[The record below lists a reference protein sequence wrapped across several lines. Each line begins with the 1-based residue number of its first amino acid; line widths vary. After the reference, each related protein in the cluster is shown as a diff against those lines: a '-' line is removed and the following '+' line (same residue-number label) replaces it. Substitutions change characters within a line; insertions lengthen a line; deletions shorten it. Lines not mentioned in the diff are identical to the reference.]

1 MLSINKLFPKLK
13 KQFLKITLSIIVS
26 AIITLIISLMPKK
39 DFAEFNLDFS
49 IKNNFLFLKYYNTF
63 QNNISVSEMLRIRP
77 DELKSIIIQNNKI
90 VTSCKILKVSNGDFI
105 FDAKLEPNSL
115 SLNII
120 TQSSISDKEMQECA
134 FEIEKI
140 LNEKVEFWLVN
151 IIRIIKI
158 KSNFFLE
165 GDDVENNFFNKSFTY
180 QLNKQSLQADLSIL
194 NDILELDSYFDTYI
208 GDLNFKHQPNYIYYF
223 IIIFI
228 VLIVIL
234 NFKLLINFLKKY

>member
-1 MLSINKLFPKLK
+1 
-13 KQFLKITLSIIVS
+13 
-26 AIITLIISLMPKK
+26 MPKK

-49 IKNNFLFLKYYNTF
+49 INNFLFLKYYNTF

-120 TQSSISDKEMQECA
+120 TQRSISDKEMQECA

-158 KSNFFLE
+158 KSNFF
-165 GDDVENNFFNKSFTY
+165 
-180 QLNKQSLQADLSIL
+180 
-194 NDILELDSYFDTYI
+194 
-208 GDLNFKHQPNYIYYF
+208 
-223 IIIFI
+223 
-228 VLIVIL
+228 
-234 NFKLLINFLKKY
+234 

>member
-1 MLSINKLFPKLK
+1 MYVLNVALFMLSINKLFPKLK

-63 QNNISVSEMLRIRP
+63 QNNISVSE
-77 DELKSIIIQNNKI
+77 I

>member
-1 MLSINKLFPKLK
+1 
-13 KQFLKITLSIIVS
+13 
-26 AIITLIISLMPKK
+26 
-39 DFAEFNLDFS
+39 
-49 IKNNFLFLKYYNTF
+49 
-63 QNNISVSEMLRIRP
+63 MLRIRP
-77 DELKSIIIQNNKI
+77 DELKSIIIQKNNKI

-120 TQSSISDKEMQECA
+120 TQRSISDKEMQECA

-165 GDDVENNFFNKSFTY
+165 GEDVENNFFNKSSIY